1 MFCFAGAVACA
12 SACGAQDS
20 DPQPPSSAPADQTA
34 PSDSQAIETPAT
46 AAPDSDQPLASELL
60 FTPAPMPMSP
70 LLGPTIYDPPV
81 PYFSQISP
89 IDDPTAFDPR
99 LELASDE
106 VKLGW
111 NLLLELDYVKPF
123 IHNGL
128 NSGNLLAGQLPE
140 AVSVPAAQPGWSVMP
155 RIDLSYR
162 FESGLGEFHTIFRS
176 LNAVG
181 RSVDPN
187 FDAAGAGTL
196 ASHLSL
202 NVLDFDYAFT
212 EFNPGRIGWLD
223 PSKLIFG
230 RWGLN
235 MRPEQDPNPTFR
247 MKWAYGVRV
256 ANVFFDSRGTG
267 NQILSERVS
276 NNFTGAGPRASV
288 DFLKLFAG
296 RPSLG
301 AYTRFEFSGVWG
313 QINQSFTRTELLP
326 VVGAVTGAGRV
337 HNVDTGVPVFEME
350 SGLSFMPQ
358 LGCNWLRFTGGYR
371 FEQWW
376 YIGQTSTS
384 NAGLTLQG
392 VFLRGE
398 WGY

>member
-1 MFCFAGAVACA
+1 
-12 SACGAQDS
+12 
-20 DPQPPSSAPADQTA
+20 
-34 PSDSQAIETPAT
+34 
-46 AAPDSDQPLASELL
+46 
-60 FTPAPMPMSP
+60 MPIAP

-89 IDDPTAFDPR
+89 IDDQKAFDPR

-123 IHNGL
+123 IHNSL
-128 NSGNLLAGQLPE
+128 SSGNLLAGQLPE
-140 AVSVPAAQPGWSVMP
+140 AVGVPAAQPGWSAMP

-162 FESGLGEFHTIFRS
+162 FESGLGEFHTIFRT

-181 RSVDPN
+181 KSVDPN

-202 NVLDFDYAFT
+202 NVLDFEYGYT
-212 EFNPGRIGWLD
+212 TFNPGRIGWLD

-235 MRPEQDPNPTFR
+235 QRPEQDPNPTFR
-247 MKWAYGVRV
+247 MKWAYGVRL
-256 ANVFFDSRGTG
+256 ANVFFDSRGSG

-276 NNFTGAGPRASV
+276 NNFSGAGPRMSV
-288 DFLKLFAG
+288 DFMKLFAG

-301 AYTRFEFSGVWG
+301 AYARFEFSGVWG
-313 QINQSFTRTELLP
+313 QINQTFERTELLP
-326 VVGAVTGAGRV
+326 GVGLATGAGRV
-337 HNVDTGVPVFEME
+337 RNVDTGAPVFEME
-350 SGLSFMPQ
+350 TVLSFMPQ
-358 LGCNWLRFTGGYR
+358 SGPCWLRFTGGYR